1 MNTNR
6 EEKAWQTQRDMEK
19 IGGEGDERSRMDL
32 GPSATL
38 GSRQTAL
45 AFVDEDL
52 MC

>member
-32 GPSATL
+32 GPSATQ